1 LTPARFDTTSMA
13 GFTSPWQCGAQF
25 MRENAL
31 NYHGYFLIGRLVSLA
46 CLLTTCGLTYGYA
59 RSLYGPAAALVAVT
73 FACLSPNLLA
83 HGPLITPD
91 IYLTCAVVGSLWAFD
106 RLLRRPGA
114 TSAGVL
120 GLALGLAA
128 VCKLTGLLLFALFPV
143 IAVAIEFVERL
154 RNRREPS
161 RSKRATWLALLGSLA
176 VGVFVVNVGF
186 LGEGSLTRLGDFH
199 FQSPPLRSVQT
210 WLPGWLPVPLPFFY
224 FRGIDAQLAESGY
237 TAYLLGEFNE
247 SGFYHYY
254 LVGLLVK
261 TPLPA
266 ILLSCLS
273 FLRAGRLDRRDAIL
287 LVTAAALFIFF
298 SLARHK
304 NIGVRYVLFLEPLM
318 AIWIGRLAGR
328 GQSDWDREQ
337 GTGDR
342 ERGNGLTEQGG
353 RKRRKGNGEKRRRR
367 TEFIPFS
374 VVRFLRCQRNE
385 FRSTDAAAWS
395 IVAGASAML
404 AISLVAWPHY
414 LAYFNLASGGP
425 DNGHRY
431 LLDSN
436 VDWGQDLI
444 TLRRYLETEGIDE
457 VDLAYFGRVRPE
469 IYGIHYTPL
478 LERGPPAHRYVAIS
492 ANFLWGRD
500 YLVNG
505 DSNHWL
511 DDPDAFRDFRRR
523 RPKAIL
529 GHTIYLF
536 DMKELDEQRG

>member
-1 LTPARFDTTSMA
+1 MTSRLESLAQGRRGLVCFGLALFAALALAAGSAAQKSVTVDEFQALPHGLAIWRTGDLHLATGEHLLSIVLAGLPVALTPARFDTTSMA

-31 NYHGYFLIGRLVSLA
+31 NYHGYFLIGRLVSMG
-46 CLLTTCGLTYGYA
+46 CLLATCGLTYGYA
-59 RSLYGPAAALVAVT
+59 RSLYGPTAALVAVT

-91 IYLTCAVVGSLWAFD
+91 IYLTCAIVGSLWAFD

-114 TSAGVL
+114 TSAAVL

-128 VCKLTGLLLFALFPV
+128 LCKLTGLLLFALFPA
-143 IAVAIEFVERL
+143 IAVVIEFVERL
-154 RNRREPS
+154 RNQREPKSS
-161 RSKRATWLALLGSLA
+161 RCAAWLALLGSLV
-176 VGVFVVNVGF
+176 VGVLVVNLGF
-186 LGEGSLTRLGDFH
+186 LGEGSLTRLGEFH
-199 FQSPPLRSVQT
+199 FQSPPLRSLQA

-224 FRGIDAQLAESGY
+224 FLGIDTQLAESGY

-254 LVGLLVK
+254 LVGVLVK

-328 GQSDWDREQ
+328 GQAERDREQ
-337 GTGDR
+337 GS
-342 ERGNGLTEQGG
+342 
-353 RKRRKGNGEKRRRR
+353 RKRRKGEERKRGRR

-374 VVRFLRCQRNE
+374 LVR
-385 FRSTDAAAWS
+385 
-395 IVAGASAML
+395 
-404 AISLVAWPHY
+404 
-414 LAYFNLASGGP
+414 
-425 DNGHRY
+425 
-431 LLDSN
+431 
-436 VDWGQDLI
+436 
-444 TLRRYLETEGIDE
+444 
-457 VDLAYFGRVRPE
+457 
-469 IYGIHYTPL
+469 
-478 LERGPPAHRYVAIS
+478 
-492 ANFLWGRD
+492 
-500 YLVNG
+500 
-505 DSNHWL
+505 
-511 DDPDAFRDFRRR
+511 
-523 RPKAIL
+523 
-529 GHTIYLF
+529 
-536 DMKELDEQRG
+536 